1 MRWSILALTT
11 IAMACTRKG
20 GNADSALLA
29 DTTLPPAVAPDSATA
44 SQPPASSNPS
54 TSQPGSGTPS
64 TSGQRPSPSQ
74 PPNDARPS
82 IPTTGGRVAPAGG
95 ERDTARGVPGVEGS
109 ERFTRVS
116 LETSSGA
123 ITRLG
128 GEQAAAVGRLS
139 GLDVWVSGTRD
150 EKGVL
155 MVERFAVRGADGR
168 PARDGIL
175 VQSGT
180 DYFLRLAD
188 GSRFDIPNPPAA
200 LREHVNDRVW
210 VSGAAGSPPVS
221 FGVIER
227 RR

>member
-1 MRWSILALTT
+1 MRWSILALAT
-11 IAMACTRKG
+11 IAMACSRKG
-20 GNADSALLA
+20 GNADSALLG
-29 DTTLPPAVAPDSATA
+29 DTALPPAVAADSTTP
-44 SQPPASSNPS
+44 SQPPATSNPS

-64 TSGQRPSPSQ
+64 TGTQRPSPSE
-74 PPNDARPS
+74 PPNDVRPS
-82 IPTTGGRVAPAGG
+82 IPREGRIAPAGG
-95 ERDTARGVPGVEGS
+95 QRDSARGIPGVEGS

-116 LETSSGA
+116 LETPSGG
-123 ITRLG
+123 TVRLSG
-128 GEQAAAVGRLS
+128 DQAAAVGRLS
-139 GLDVWVSGTRD
+139 GLDVWVGGTRD

-175 VQSGT
+175 VQSGN

-210 VSGAAGSPPVS
+210 VSGPAGSPPIS

-227 RR
+227 RQ

>member
-1 MRWSILALTT
+1 MLALPTFA
-11 IAMACTRKG
+11 IACTRKG

-29 DTTLPPAVAPDSATA
+29 DTALPPATAPETTAA
-44 SQPPASSNPS
+44 SQPPATSSS
-54 TSQPGSGTPS
+54 TTQPGSGTA
-64 TSGQRPSPSQ
+64 TTGTQRPSPSQ
-74 PPNDARPS
+74 PPNDVRPS
-82 IPTTGGRVAPAGG
+82 IPSEGHIAPAGG
-95 ERDTARGVPGVEGS
+95 QRDTARGIPGVEGS

-116 LETSSGA
+116 LETPSGS
-123 ITRLG
+123 IVRLSG
-128 GEQAAAVGRLS
+128 DQAAAVGRLS
-139 GLDVWVSGTRD
+139 GLDVWVGGTRD

-175 VQSGT
+175 VSSGN

-210 VSGAAGSPPVS
+210 VSGPAGSPPVS
-221 FGVIER
+221 FGIIER